1 MEDSLNLIFQ
11 EVKERLKD
19 QLLSIDQVATKFN
32 FLLAFNGIIIA
43 AIFGS
48 LFDQENKCFSG
59 LFLLFSV
66 LALLLSALFDLIGL
80 FLKKYRRDPDPKM
93 LFDNYEKAEEKETKR
108 VLVQNLIQSFEANT
122 IKLQEITKFFRYS
135 IVLSVAGLFLIFIVL
150 VMQFGC
156 NYQNKEH
163 FIKQIDGIRHW
174 NNIHDCSYRRNN
186 LTK

>member
-1 MEDSLNLIFQ
+1 VFFGIIFT
-11 EVKERLKD
+11 VLR
-19 QLLSIDQVATKFN
+19 I
-32 FLLAFNGIIIA
+32 GIIIISSFRPDRL
-43 AIFGS
+43 IF
-48 LFDQENKCFSG
+48 
-59 LFLLFSV
+59 
-66 LALLLSALFDLIGL
+66 
-80 FLKKYRRDPDPKM
+80 KKYRRDPDPKM